1 MAIEKEKREVEQA
14 IERARDGVSDHID
27 ELDRT
32 LRRSLDF
39 NAMASEHAT
48 GLVAGGAV
56 VGFLAGFGFPK
67 ALRRAISIGI
77 PLALIALQVRKR
89 MANGDG
95 AVPEIGYPESGIR

>member
-32 LRRSLDF
+32 LRRSLDV
-39 NAMASEHAT
+39 NAMAAQHAT

-77 PLALIALQVRKR
+77 PLALMAMKVRKK
-89 MANGDG
+89 MSGGG
-95 AVPEIGYPESGIR
+95 AAPDYEIT

>member
-39 NAMASEHAT
+39 NAMAAEHAT
-48 GLVAGGAV
+48 GIVAGGAV
-56 VGFLAGFGFPK
+56 IGFLAGFGFPK

-77 PLALIALQVRKR
+77 PLALIAMKVKKGRLGG
-89 MANGDG
+89 GDG
-95 AVPEIGYPESGIR
+95 AAPDHEI